1 MPSTCLIRTDGVR
14 KSLTLRG
21 HPRKTNLRPP
31 PNSTRFPPGSKGI
44 LMLDSERR
52 STRRVIMRVPLKFHA
67 AQTNGNGAH
76 SAAAMNICS
85 HGVYLP
91 TDQKFPKGLLI
102 QVHLQTP
109 REGVG
114 ADEVA
119 G

>member
-52 STRRVIMRVPLKFHA
+52 STRRLLMRVPLKFHA
-67 AQTNGNGAH
+67 VENNGTGEH
-76 SAAAMNICS
+76 SAAAINISS
-85 HGVYLP
+85 HGVYFAPDHKLP
-91 TDQKFPKGLLI
+91 MRLLLP
-102 QVHLQTP
+102 VHLNM
-109 REGVG
+109 
-114 ADEVA
+114 
-119 G
+119 